1 MKEVFNNDE
10 IAFGVLAGLTRAF
23 KSTGTKDWIS
33 GLLVSS
39 SANSD
44 ISHETCR
51 EP

>member
-33 GLLVSS
+33 GLLITSPNHLRLLFTKVR
-39 SANSD
+39 
-44 ISHETCR
+44 T
-51 EP
+51 